1 MSRRLNRFQILLP
14 DLHPRCISFSFI
26 FKISKNKSCF
36 QHLIFL
42 QPSSTHCLNSQVC
55 VLVTQL
61 CPTLC
66 DSLDCS
72 QPGSSVHGILQ
83 TRTLEWVPFPSP
95 RDPPD
100 PEIKSMSLASPALT
114 KSQTWL
120 SDWTTTNLV
129 FTLICKRRQLSANVW
144 IHY

>member
-72 QPGSSVHGILQ
+72 PSGSYVHGILQ
-83 TRTLEWVPFPSP
+83 TRILGWVAISFSRGSSQS
-95 RDPPD
+95 RDP
-100 PEIKSMSLASPALT
+100 SWVSCVAGRLFYH
-114 KSQTWL
+114 L
-120 SDWTTTNLV
+120 SHPRSNLNEEKLRKE
-129 FTLICKRRQLSANVW
+129 TLVIGIN
-144 IHY
+144 